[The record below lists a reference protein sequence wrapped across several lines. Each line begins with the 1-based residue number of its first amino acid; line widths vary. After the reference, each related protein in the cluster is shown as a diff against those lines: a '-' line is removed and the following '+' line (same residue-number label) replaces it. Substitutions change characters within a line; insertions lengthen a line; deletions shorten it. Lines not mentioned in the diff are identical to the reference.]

1 MPTSQ
6 TEVQSQAVELS
17 AEAMETFCEDISGM
31 FGAKITCGK
40 LEAAS
45 ETVEGL
51 KNRFKNF
58 VAVNCVKTDGS
69 LEGTF
74 QIIIDREGIFILA
87 GLITMPEQMTS
98 LLEKCVGPAKI
109 EQNLKSGSLKD
120 AEEAQD
126 ALAEAGNLFIGSWD
140 RTFREG
146 MEDHGHFVQSNTFIG
161 QPWDNPEKTINLT
174 KDEELLYVPYTM
186 KIEPY
191 PDFHCD
197 VIFPLALFSKTEAK
211 LKIEAEAKAKV
222 EAEEKAKAEIE
233 AKDKAEA
240 EEKAKAEAEE
250 KAKAETEEKAKA
262 EAEEQTKAE
271 TEEKAKA
278 EPEAEEKNEA
288 ENDKKE
294 SVTKE
299 DSETAA
305 ETKSH
310 DNDTDVPE
318 EAVKQEEVTTI
329 ESDETE
335 QEAVS
340 ESIQKMVQSPAHL
353 PGEHTLPSLAICAKD
368 IMQKD
373 VVWGNP
379 DESVQQ
385 ALTKMQQADSGYM
398 IAGTDGVI
406 EGIVSKSDITGA
418 ISPYLRPL
426 FAKWRR
432 PLDDATLQIKIKWIM
447 ARPVRTIKP
456 GTSLEAIME
465 SMSQLGGRCMPVV
478 DQQSKVQGLVT
489 VFDIFKA
496 LLQYTSNVSTT
507 GKTNQAPPLV

>member
-1 MPTSQ
+1 
-6 TEVQSQAVELS
+6 
-17 AEAMETFCEDISGM
+17 
-31 FGAKITCGK
+31 
-40 LEAAS
+40 
-45 ETVEGL
+45 
-51 KNRFKNF
+51 
-58 VAVNCVKTDGS
+58 
-69 LEGTF
+69 
-74 QIIIDREGIFILA
+74 
-87 GLITMPEQMTS
+87 
-98 LLEKCVGPAKI
+98 
-109 EQNLKSGSLKD
+109 
-120 AEEAQD
+120 
-126 ALAEAGNLFIGSWD
+126 
-140 RTFREG
+140 
-146 MEDHGHFVQSNTFIG
+146 
-161 QPWDNPEKTINLT
+161 
-174 KDEELLYVPYTM
+174 
-186 KIEPY
+186 
-191 PDFHCD
+191 
-197 VIFPLALFSKTEAK
+197 
-211 LKIEAEAKAKV
+211 
-222 EAEEKAKAEIE
+222 
-233 AKDKAEA
+233 
-240 EEKAKAEAEE
+240 
-250 KAKAETEEKAKA
+250 
-262 EAEEQTKAE
+262 
-271 TEEKAKA
+271 
-278 EPEAEEKNEA
+278 
-288 ENDKKE
+288 
-294 SVTKE
+294 
-299 DSETAA
+299 
-305 ETKSH
+305 
-310 DNDTDVPE
+310 
-318 EAVKQEEVTTI
+318 
-329 ESDETE
+329 
-335 QEAVS
+335 
-340 ESIQKMVQSPAHL
+340 MVQSPAHL